1 MKDSCF
7 VNEKLLTLENALEK
21 IVQAVKPITGYEKKS
36 LKNALGRVLA
46 QAVYSPINIPSER
59 NSAMDGYAFIAN
71 DIKDNQNFSL
81 MQVGVS
87 WAGKPFEGILA
98 KGECVRIFT
107 GAVIPQNADSVIM
120 QEQVTVV
127 EDKIHFPRACLAFD
141 NVRQVGE
148 DIQQQGCLLE
158 AGKKLTAVDLGLLAS
173 AGIHSVTLRR
183 KLQLAY
189 FSTGDELVA
198 IGQLL
203 QSGQIYDS
211 NRYMLHGLLNDVNI
225 NAIDMGV
232 LADNKEGLEQALSL
246 AAKNYDVIITT
257 GGASVGDADYIKAVL
272 EKLGQVNFWK
282 IAMKPGKPVAF
293 GHIGDCIFFGLP
305 GNPVSVIA
313 TFDKVVKPALR
324 KIVGLKT
331 VLPLRI
337 NAVCDCDLKKRGGR
351 EEYQRGIL
359 RQQSDGTFI
368 VTSAGGQ
375 GSNILTAM
383 SRANCY
389 MVLPA
394 EYTQVQKGEEIWVE
408 PFEVFI

>member
-1 MKDSCF
+1 VKDGCF
-7 VNEKLLTLENALEK
+7 VNENLLTLENALEK
-21 IVQAVKPITGYEKKS
+21 IVHAIKPIKGYEKKS

-46 QAVYSPINIPSER
+46 KAVYSPINIPPAR
-59 NSAMDGYAFIAN
+59 NSAMDGYALIAS
-71 DIKDNQNFSL
+71 DIKENQCFSL

-87 WAGKPFEGILA
+87 WAGKPFKGILA

-107 GAVIPQNADSVIM
+107 GAVVPDNADSVIM

-127 EDKIHFPRACLAFD
+127 EDKIHFPDNCLAFD
-141 NVRQVGE
+141 NIRQAGG
-148 DIQQQGCLLE
+148 DIQQQGGLLE
-158 AGKKLTAVDLGLLAS
+158 VGKKLTAVDLGLLAS
-173 AGIHSVTLRR
+173 AGIHSVEIKR
-183 KLQLAY
+183 KLRLAY

-198 IGQLL
+198 IGQSLKA
-203 QSGQIYDS
+203 GQIYDS
-211 NRYMLHGLLNDVNI
+211 NRYLLHGLLNDVNI
-225 NAIDMGV
+225 DAIDLGV
-232 LADNKEGLEQALSL
+232 LADNKAQLEQAFSL
-246 AAKNYDVIITT
+246 AAKNYDVVITT
-257 GGASVGDADYIKAVL
+257 GGASVGDADYIKETL

-293 GHIGDCIFFGLP
+293 GHIGDCAFFGLP

-324 KIVGLKT
+324 KIMGLKT
-331 VLPLRI
+331 VLPLKI
-337 NAVCDCDLKKRGGR
+337 NAVCDCELKKRAGR

-359 RQQSDGTFI
+359 RQQSDGTFV

-375 GSNILTAM
+375 DSNILTAM
-383 SRANCY
+383 SHANCY

-394 EYTQVQKGEEIWVE
+394 ETTEVQKGEKIWAE